1 MYRVCKSTSVQC
13 TVRPEAFTPTHAHSP
28 THPER
33 LPVPQAPLVVSA
45 LYGRT
50 NFSFILYFVIRF
62 PCLDTQI
69 PYVTV
74 ALCRTPRRSVAQEQG
89 VLSGSVG
96 VRWATAAQSL
106 ELLVHI
112 EFSVTG
118 VWLY

>member
-1 MYRVCKSTSVQC
+1 M
-13 TVRPEAFTPTHAHSP
+13 
-28 THPER
+28 
-33 LPVPQAPLVVSA
+33 
-45 LYGRT
+45 
-50 NFSFILYFVIRF
+50 
-62 PCLDTQI
+62 
-69 PYVTV
+69 
-74 ALCRTPRRSVAQEQG
+74 PRRSVAQEQG

>member
-1 MYRVCKSTSVQC
+1 MQVHLSAVHGQALGLHIHSRSLTDSPRATSGPASSARGKC
-13 TVRPEAFTPTHAHSP
+13 PVRAYQF
-28 THPER
+28 
-33 LPVPQAPLVVSA
+33 L
-45 LYGRT
+45 
-50 NFSFILYFVIRF
+50 SFILYFVVRF

-74 ALCRTPRRSVAQEQG
+74 ALYRMPRRSVAQEQG

-106 ELLVHI
+106 ELLVHM